1 MPKAAPYRVTW
12 IPEGGSYELHDISSQ
27 QALPI
32 VPGSREWFD
41 WLKSVSS
48 FTFGDQHA
56 QLTVRQESRSG
67 GSAYWYAYR
76 RTGRNT
82 AKKYLGRSSDLSLA
96 HLEEVALQLA
106 SPLAIQSEQETP
118 LLDPSQETAQALSKT
133 YTPVPSRGSGGT
145 KDRAGQRLG
154 NYRLTRWLAKGAFA
168 DVYLGEHIYL
178 NSQVAIKV
186 LHTQVDA
193 HATEDFLTEAR
204 HLSHL
209 MHPHIIRVFDFG
221 IEHQTPYLVMDYAP
235 HGNLRELHPPGTIVP
250 LLTVVTYTSTIASA
264 LQFAHDQHLLHRDL
278 KPENVLLGPKHEVL
292 LSDFGLALLMSGSE
306 TVQVQQRFGTLDY
319 MAPEQIRGQISPA
332 SDQYALAVM
341 VYEWLSGHLPLQD
354 SAPELANEL
363 LSPSLASLSELHPGI
378 SSSVE
383 EVVFKALSKGPQ
395 RRFVD
400 VLSFAAAFE
409 EAAQASS
416 HIPSTP
422 SIDTELL
429 VKSRHVLYTNLP
441 HPLTPLFGREEV
453 QQAVRAM
460 LARPRVRM
468 LTLTGAPGVGKTRLA
483 VALASDVLEEFT
495 HGVCFVPLAPISDPD
510 LVVSAIAYAL
520 GVQEYGKRPLFEYL
534 SAFLRTK
541 QLLLL
546 LDNFE
551 QVLPAAPLLSDL
563 LMACPELKFLVTSR
577 AVLHLEG
584 EYVYKVPPLAVPD
597 LQHLP
602 AQDSLSQV
610 ASVALFAEQAQAKQS
625 DFELTG
631 DNAATIAEICVLL
644 DGLPLALVLAA
655 ARIKVLPPWTLLAR
669 LSQGFEVLTGG
680 GRDAP
685 VHQQTL
691 RATISWSYNLLST
704 EEQSLFRYFCVFVGG
719 CTLEAAEAVGTAA
732 SENVTPILD
741 VISSLFDNSL
751 LERREQEAGKPRL
764 NMLATIRDYGL
775 EALATSGELERA
787 HDAHAAYYLS
797 LAEGAESA
805 LVGAK
810 QSSWADQVERDHEN
824 FRAALQ
830 WLLEQGN
837 IEEVLRLA
845 TALQQFWLQRGY
857 LSEGRRFLEQALDA
871 GRLEPISISSQ
882 VRANALY
889 AAGYLAFWQND
900 PGQAIVLLEESER
913 LSRQLQDKRGIASA
927 LTYLGAITHNRGEV
941 AAAATILEE
950 ALRLCK
956 EVGAKSELAELI
968 AMLGVVPLFHGEYT
982 KAREILEEGLA
993 LSKEVGNV
1001 WLTATFL
1008 YFLGLIAYELGAYTH
1023 ARMLTEESLAHYR
1036 TLGKPIFFLETLITY
1051 TYELIALGDEL
1062 TARTLL
1068 EETLSLSRELQSQDD
1083 SARTLCGLGYLALR
1097 QGDLVHARTHYVES
1111 ITSLQGRWMIPRLK
1125 WALASSLEGLGEI
1138 ALAEGLV
1145 AWTVRLFASADAVR
1159 SAHRYYSPLAM
1170 KQPFYDQTVAVARAQ
1185 LGEKVFVALWDEGQQ
1200 LTSIEALTA
1209 EARVPITT
1217 SGLKAVSTSR
1227 LPPPAAS
1234 LDGLT
1239 AREVEVLRL
1248 VAIGLS
1254 KNQIAEQLV
1263 LSPNTVNVHIQSI
1276 YGKLGINSR
1285 SAATRYAIEHHLA

>member
-12 IPEGGSYELHDISSQ
+12 DPERGSYELHDSSSL
-27 QALPI
+27 QALPV
-32 VPGSREWFD
+32 VPGSCEWFD
-41 WLKSVSS
+41 WLRSVSS
-48 FTFGDQHA
+48 FTFGGQHA

-76 RTGRNT
+76 RTGVKT
-82 AKKYLGRSSDLSLA
+82 AKKYLGRTSDLSLA

-106 SPLAIQSEQETP
+106 PPFAIRSEQEPP
-118 LLDPSQETAQALSKT
+118 LLDPSQETAQALSKP
-133 YTPVPSRGSGGT
+133 YTLVPSRASEGMT
-145 KDRAGQRLG
+145 DRVGQRLG
-154 NYRLTRWLAKGAFA
+154 NYRLTRLLGKGAFA

-186 LHTQVDA
+186 LHTQVDT
-193 HATEDFLTEAR
+193 HATEDFLAEAR

-235 HGNLRELHPPGTIVP
+235 HGNLRELHPPGTTVP
-250 LLTVVTYTSTIASA
+250 LLTVVAYTSAIASA

-292 LSDFGLALLMSGSE
+292 LSDFGLALLTAGSE
-306 TVQVQQRFGTLDY
+306 TIQVQQRFGTLDY

-341 VYEWLSGHLPLQD
+341 VYEWLSGHLPFQD
-354 SAPELANEL
+354 SAAELANGR
-363 LSPSLASLSELHPGI
+363 LSTPPASLNEQHPEI
-378 SSSVE
+378 SFAVE
-383 EVVFKALSKGPQ
+383 QVVFKALSKDPAQ
-395 RRFVD
+395 RFID

-409 EAAQASS
+409 EAVHASS
-416 HIPSTP
+416 HVP

-429 VKSRHVLYTNLP
+429 VNSRHVRYTNLP
-441 HPLTPLFGREEV
+441 HPLTPLLGREEV
-453 QQAVRAM
+453 QEAVRTR

-483 VALASDVLEEFT
+483 LALASDVLEEFT

-510 LVVSAIAYAL
+510 LVISTIVHAL
-520 GVQEYGKRPLFEYL
+520 GLQEHGKRPLFEYL

-563 LMACPELKFLVTSR
+563 LMACPELKILVTSR

-584 EYVYKVPPLAVPD
+584 EYVYKVLPLAVPD

-602 AQDSLSQV
+602 AQDTLSQV
-610 ASVALFAEQAQAKQS
+610 ASVALFADQAQAKQS

-631 DNAATIAEICVLL
+631 DNAAAIAEICVLL

-655 ARIKVLPPWTLLAR
+655 ARIKVLSPRTLLAR
-669 LSQGFEVLTGG
+669 LKQGFEVLTGG
-680 GRDAP
+680 RQDAP
-685 VHQQTL
+685 AHQQTL

-704 EEQSLFRYFCVFVGG
+704 EEQSLFRSFCVFVGG

-741 VISSLFDNSL
+741 VISSLIDNSL
-751 LERREQEAGKPRL
+751 LLQREQEAGKPRL
-764 NMLATIRDYGL
+764 YMLATIRECGL
-775 EALATSGELERA
+775 EALAACGELELARNA
-787 HDAHAAYYLS
+787 HTAYYLA
-797 LAEGAESA
+797 LAERTEPA
-805 LVGAK
+805 LVGVE
-810 QSSWADQVERDHEN
+810 QGRWAEQLERDHEN
-824 FRAALQ
+824 IRAAMQ
-830 WLLEQGN
+830 WLLERHA
-837 IEEVLRLA
+837 IEEALRLV
-845 TALQQFWLQRGY
+845 TALQQYWFLHGY
-857 LSEGRRFLEQALDA
+857 VSEGRRFLEQALEA
-871 GRLEPISISSQ
+871 SSAEQ
-882 VRANALY
+882 DSSLSLVRARALY
-889 AAGYLAFWQND
+889 TAGYLAIYQND
-900 PGQAIVLLEESER
+900 PGQAAMLLEESER
-913 LSRQLQDKRGIASA
+913 LSRQLQDKQGIASA
-927 LTYLGAITHNRGEV
+927 LAYLGVITHNRGEV
-941 AAAATILEE
+941 AAVATMHEE

-968 AMLGVVPLFHGEYT
+968 GIMGVIELFHGEYT
-982 KAREILEEGLA
+982 KAREILEENLA
-993 LSKEVGNV
+993 LSKDVGNV
-1001 WLTATFL
+1001 WITASML
-1008 YFLGLIAYELGAYTH
+1008 YMLGWIAYEQGEYTN

-1036 TLGKPIFFLETLITY
+1036 TLGKPMLFMEALIMY
-1051 TYELIALGDEL
+1051 AYVLIALGDKL

-1068 EETLSLSRELQSQDD
+1068 EEALSLSRELESQDD
-1083 SARTLCGLGYLALR
+1083 IARALCGLGHLALR
-1097 QGDLVHARTHYVES
+1097 QGDLVQARAHYEES
-1111 ITSLQGRWMIPRLK
+1111 ITTLQGRWIPPRLK

-1138 ALAEGLV
+1138 ALAEGQV
-1145 AWTVRLFASADAVR
+1145 AWTVRLFAAANAVR
-1159 SAHRYYSPLAM
+1159 SAHGYYSPLGM
-1170 KQPFYDQTVAVARAQ
+1170 KQPFYDQTVAGARSQ
-1185 LGEKVFVALWDEGQQ
+1185 LGEKAFAALWAEGQQ
-1200 LTSIEALTA
+1200 LTPLEALTA
-1209 EARVPITT
+1209 EAPAPITM
-1217 SGLKAVSTSR
+1217 SGSKAVSTST
-1227 LPPPAAS
+1227 LPLHAAA

>member
-1 MPKAAPYRVTW
+1 MPRAAPYRVTW
-12 IPEGGSYELHDISSQ
+12 DPERGAYELHDTSSQ
-27 QALPI
+27 QALPV
-32 VPGSREWFD
+32 VPGSREWYD
-41 WLKSVSS
+41 WLRSVSS
-48 FTFGDQHA
+48 FTFGGQHA

-76 RTGRNT
+76 RTGVKT
-82 AKKYLGRSSDLSLA
+82 TKKYLGRTSDLSLA
-96 HLEEVALQLA
+96 HLEEVDLQLA
-106 SPLAIQSEQETP
+106 SHFAIRSEQEPP
-118 LLDPSQETAQALSKT
+118 LLDPTQVTAQALSKT
-133 YTPVPSRGSGGT
+133 LTPVPSRASEGT
-145 KDRAGQRLG
+145 KDRVGQRLG
-154 NYRLTRWLAKGAFA
+154 NYRLTRWLGKGAFA

-178 NSQVAIKV
+178 NNQVAIKV
-186 LHTQVDA
+186 LHTQVDT
-193 HATEDFLTEAR
+193 HATKDFLTEAR

-209 MHPHIIRVFDFG
+209 MHLHIIRVFDFG

-235 HGNLRELHPPGTIVP
+235 YGNLRELHPPGTTVP
-250 LLTVVTYTSTIASA
+250 LLTVVSYTSAIASA

-278 KPENVLLGPKHEVL
+278 KPENVLVGPKHEVL
-292 LSDFGLALLMSGSE
+292 LSDFGLALLTAGSE
-306 TVQVQQRFGTLDY
+306 TIQVQQGSSTLDY

-341 VYEWLSGHLPLQD
+341 VYEWLSGHLPFSD
-354 SAPELANEL
+354 SAPSLANEHRSL
-363 LSPSLASLSELHPGI
+363 SLASLSELDPDI

-383 EVVFKALSKGPQ
+383 EVVYRALSKDPQ

-416 HIPSTP
+416 HLP

-429 VKSRHVLYTNLP
+429 VNSRHVRYTNLP

-453 QQAVRAM
+453 QKAVRTR

-510 LVVSAIAYAL
+510 LVISAIAHAFGL
-520 GVQEYGKRPLFEYL
+520 QEYGKRPLFEYL

-563 LMACPELKFLVTSR
+563 LMACPKLKILVTSR

-602 AQDSLSQV
+602 AQDTLSQV
-610 ASVALFAEQAQAKQS
+610 ASVALFADQAQAKQS

-655 ARIKVLPPWTLLAR
+655 ARIKVLSPRTLLAR
-669 LSQGFEVLTGG
+669 LSQGFEVLADGR
-680 GRDAP
+680 RDAP
-685 VHQQTL
+685 AHQQTL
-691 RATISWSYNLLST
+691 RATITWSYNLL
-704 EEQSLFRYFCVFVGG
+704 EAREQSLFRSFCVFVGG
-719 CTLEAAEAVGTAA
+719 CTLEAAEAVGTTA

-741 VISSLFDNSL
+741 VISSLIDNSL
-751 LERREQEAGKPRL
+751 LVQREQEAGKPRL
-764 NMLATIRDYGL
+764 HMLATMREYGL
-775 EALATSGELERA
+775 EALAACGELERA
-787 HDAHAAYYLS
+787 HNAHAAYYLA
-797 LAEGAESA
+797 LAERTEPA
-805 LVGAK
+805 LVGAE
-810 QSSWADQVERDHEN
+810 QGSWADQLERDHKN
-824 FRAALQ
+824 IRAALQ
-830 WLLEQGN
+830 WLLEQGK

-871 GRLEPISISSQ
+871 GRLDLVSISPQ
-882 VRANALY
+882 VRASALY

-913 LSRQLQDKRGIASA
+913 LSRQLEDKRGIALA
-927 LTYLGAITHNRGEV
+927 LTYLGAIIHNRGEV
-941 AAAATILEE
+941 AAAATIHEE

-982 KAREILEEGLA
+982 QAREILEEGLA
-993 LSKEVGNV
+993 LCKEVGNV

-1008 YFLGLIAYELGAYTH
+1008 YFLGWIAYEQGEYTH
-1023 ARMLTEESLAHYR
+1023 ARLLTEESLAHHR

-1051 TYELIALGDEL
+1051 AYELIALGDEL

-1068 EETLSLSRELQSQDD
+1068 EEALSLSRELESQDD

-1097 QGDLVHARTHYVES
+1097 QGDLVQARTHYEES
-1111 ITSLQGRWMIPRLK
+1111 ITTLQGRWIVPRLK

-1138 ALAEGLV
+1138 ASAVGQV
-1145 AWTVRLFASADAVR
+1145 AWTVRLFAAANAVR
-1159 SAHRYYSPLAM
+1159 SAHGYYSPLAM
-1170 KQPFYDQTVAVARAQ
+1170 KQPFYDQTVAAVRAQ
-1185 LGEKVFVALWDEGQQ
+1185 LGENAFTALWAEGHQ
-1200 LTSIEALTA
+1200 LTPLEALTA
-1209 EARVPITT
+1209 EARAPITM
-1217 SGLKAVSTSR
+1217 SGPRAVSTST
-1227 LPPPAAS
+1227 LSPLATVPG
-1234 LDGLT
+1234 GLT